1 MAQAKREK
9 AKPKPRPKFTDKAQS
24 ERFANAARLL
34 SGEQSGEAFERAV
47 HTVFSAR
54 PNQKK

>member
-24 ERFANAARLL
+24 ERFIEAARKLGCEESSDAL
-34 SGEQSGEAFERAV
+34 DR
-47 HTVFSAR
+47 VFDKV
-54 PNQKK
+54 PPKN

>member
-24 ERFANAARLL
+24 GRFLEAARERDAE
-34 SGEQSGEAFERAV
+34 GTKDFDAAFNMIV
-47 HTVFSAR
+47 KPIR
-54 PNQKK
+54 PTRS